1 MNRRMLGL
9 ARGIQDIPG
18 GWVVQSRAVHIV
30 RSGHRGEAS
39 MLSMQYVV
47 RVDKGGQVCVCV
59 CVCVCGW
66 GCVGGCVCVCVC
78 VAYTRTCQD
87 IHGGGVVRPRAQHV
101 VRVREA
107 WGGAKPAAGS
117 LGPVEADASIPCV
130 GPLLAWP
137 RPGCIQHGAGPN
149 CLCGLLWG
157 PSRPYS
163 TSWPRRSYNICVC
176 LFTDKPSPVG
186 MPI

>member
-78 VAYTRTCQD
+78 VWHTHAPAKTSM
-87 IHGGGVVRPRAQHV
+87 GVGWSDPGRSTLSGCVKP
-101 VRVREA
+101 
-107 WGGAKPAAGS
+107 GGA
-117 LGPVEADASIPCV
+117 
-130 GPLLAWP
+130 
-137 RPGCIQHGAGPN
+137 
-149 CLCGLLWG
+149 
-157 PSRPYS
+157 
-163 TSWPRRSYNICVC
+163 
-176 LFTDKPSPVG
+176 PSP
-186 MPI
+186 PLAAWAR